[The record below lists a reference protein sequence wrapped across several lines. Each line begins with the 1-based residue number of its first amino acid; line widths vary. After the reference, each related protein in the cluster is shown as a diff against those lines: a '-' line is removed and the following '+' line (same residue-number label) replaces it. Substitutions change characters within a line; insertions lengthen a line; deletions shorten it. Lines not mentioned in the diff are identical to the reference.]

1 MALLIFVPF
10 ASIVTVVRQ
19 IRIFLS
25 CLLSLDL
32 LELILAGKSDL
43 LDDEYDNNG
52 SDYVSAGTCA
62 FPFRFEDSVGGVY
75 DYVGLVPGV
84 GSGIFV
90 PMGIQS
96 IGDIVPFVVFMPIG
110 VESKG
115 GRLIQIFWRP
125 KP

>member
-1 MALLIFVPF
+1 M
-10 ASIVTVVRQ
+10 Q
-19 IRIFLS
+19 
-25 CLLSLDL
+25 LLSSDKLDSL
-32 LELILAGKSDL
+32 YDESDG
-43 LDDEYDNNG
+43 DG
-52 SDYVSAGTCA
+52 SDSRSAGTCA